1 MASVTKT
8 KPIPLGIP
16 NGIKPN
22 ITRVASTI
30 RNHITFPAIGR
41 TDPNVI
47 LEGCVALSC
56 FNASISGFGK
66 MYRGLP
72 SHTTCLN
79 TLHQLDLEELM
90 GQSSAILAEPAMKVL
105 KKGRSYSFAI
115 DKTDIPYY
123 GDREGRYAPYVVGGK
138 RKASTN
144 YFYAYMTI
152 SVVDKNNHFTLAVIP
167 WTKETKNLSG
177 IQQCVD
183 TIHALGLKIKCLT
196 LDREFYATPIFR
208 YLQNMRIPHIVP
220 VKVNCDI
227 LRNQLKGRKSKSF
240 EYLLNSGKKD
250 EKLITIYD
258 CVGYHKGIKEKH
270 GTIHHPFV
278 VFRVPLSSRKIR
290 EIYSHRFSIESSYRM
305 CNLTKAK
312 TTSKDP
318 VIRLFYTLISFLYQ
332 NCWIVIQHKRFR
344 KLQPG
349 PIVIQSELFRLE
361 HFAALIHSEIME
373 TFSIRRIEDIAIA

>member
-1 MASVTKT
+1 MAFVTKS
-8 KPIPLGIP
+8 KPISVVNPTGDRPTL
-16 NGIKPN
+16 
-22 ITRVASTI
+22 TSVVRTI
-30 RNHITFPAIGR
+30 SNHILFPAIGR

-56 FNASISGFGK
+56 SNASISGFGK
-66 MYRGLP
+66 MYKGLP

-79 TLHQLDLEELM
+79 TLHCLDLEELM
-90 GQSSAILAEPAMKVL
+90 RQSSAILAEPAMKVL
-105 KKGRSYSFAI
+105 KKGRSYTFAI

-123 GDREGRYAPYVVGGK
+123 GDREGKYAPNVVGGK

-144 YFYAYMTI
+144 YFYAYMTL
-152 SVVDKNNHFTLAVIP
+152 SVVDKNRHFTLAVIP

-196 LDREFYATPIFR
+196 LDREFYATPIFQ

-220 VKVNCDI
+220 VKVNCDK
-227 LRNQLKGRKSKSF
+227 LRTQLKGRKSKTF
-240 EYLLNSGKKD
+240 DYILKYGKPDALK
-250 EKLITIYD
+250 ITICD
-258 CVGYHKGIKEKH
+258 CVRYHMGKKEKH

-278 VFRVPLSSRKIR
+278 VFRVPLSSRKIQ
-290 EIYSHRFSIESSYRM
+290 EIYSHRFCIESSYRM

-349 PIVIQSELFRLE
+349 PIVIQSELFKLE

-373 TFSIRRIEDIAIA
+373 TFSIRRIEDIATA